1 MFKSKFAGILCI
13 FLVVFLNSCSNNVV
27 ENNYGYYL
35 LSSVKTS
42 ENQVGSL
49 KIESG
54 SRAINAEELKFAKIS
69 VSGSGIQTSAEPSS
83 DFTTMT
89 NGSGSAAVENI
100 PVGSNR
106 IVTAY
111 AYDSSKAKVGTTM
124 VRNVVD
130 IKAGANTCF
139 LDKSTTALGNVFAI
153 LLASGYDISSISAA
167 QKNQI
172 SNVIENA
179 VSWTMIDSAAIAS
192 DFKNGSLKSS
202 GAYVLQSARAAF
214 VNNLENAKI
223 QIGDPVSAVKNAESG
238 SGSIENVAP
247 GTWPVY
253 IIQNNKIVKKTFA
266 TFVSGSTTDLG
277 TFGSAVTDRI
287 IVHIEKSSGY
297 KNIYAWDSETEEVFG
312 VWPGTAMEDTDG
324 DGWYDAV
331 IEKTSCNLI
340 FNGNGQTSNLSR
352 EAGEWWYKDGEWQDY
367 NPNDST
373 APVLISFT
381 ADKSGTVSG
390 NVTFT
395 VSASDDKALKSAVVK
410 IGDKIIKTMAL
421 SGTMA
426 SESFVWDSTDVV
438 NGTYNVSCTVY
449 DAGENIAEDIGTV
462 NLTVN
467 NANVPPVA
475 VISGAGRADPNS
487 ESMYSASSSYDKHGT
502 VTGYQWSVTGGATIK
517 SGATSVECNISFPAA
532 EDSECTVTLKV
543 KDAEGLWSDPVSMT
557 VKVKTKVSNDFREE
571 SIYFLMTARFYDGD
585 SSNNRWCRSDMDG
598 SSGNKA
604 NNDYPW
610 RGDFKGLIEKLDYIK
625 AMGFS
630 AVWITPPVL
639 NRSDFDF
646 HGYHAWNMNKIDPR
660 LESTG
665 VTYQDLIN
673 ECHKR
678 GIKVI
683 QDIVLNHS
691 SRYGLEDL
699 FVPKHYGSKS
709 ITWGNGKGIG
719 AEYYDDFNPNF
730 TYNGLDAEPNSG
742 KTFYNGDLW
751 QEAKPTNLWWNP
763 DLSDWGVLNQQ
774 YNYYLCQWPTLK
786 LFDPNYFHQKWL
798 GNWEDETCQSGTIH
812 EDCIDLNT
820 ENAAVQKYLIDAY
833 TRYIEMGVD
842 AFRIDT
848 VKHVSRVM
856 FNRHFIPAFKA
867 AGGENFYM
875 FGEVCTRVNEVWN
888 HGVAPLSTPFYT
900 WKERSEYSA
909 DDSVAVNE
917 GYEYEKNMGPNN
929 QPVSDNHALTGAY
942 GNDYHKPDYSQAS
955 GLNVI
960 DFPMHWNFSN
970 ASQAYGM
977 RGQDYNYND
986 ATWNVVYVDSHD
998 YGPNM
1003 DNRYPG
1009 DTNAWAENMTYMWTF
1024 RGIPCLYYGSEIRF
1038 KAGADADKGPSA
1050 PLENTGR
1057 AYYGDNIEGTVT
1069 ATDFG
1074 EYTNASG
1081 AVKATLE
1088 NPLPQH
1094 LRDLNKI
1101 RRAIPALQK
1110 GQYSNTGCD
1119 GSMAFKRR
1127 YVDDEVDSFVLV
1139 TISGNA
1145 TFTNLPAGT
1154 YVDVVTG
1161 DSKTI
1166 AEGGSIITSGCSGAG
1181 NARIYVN
1188 TSLKG
1193 CEIAGKIAKY
1203 SSFLK

>member
-1 MFKSKFAGILCI
+1 
-13 FLVVFLNSCSNNVV
+13 
-27 ENNYGYYL
+27 
-35 LSSVKTS
+35 
-42 ENQVGSL
+42 
-49 KIESG
+49 
-54 SRAINAEELKFAKIS
+54 
-69 VSGSGIQTSAEPSS
+69 
-83 DFTTMT
+83 
-89 NGSGSAAVENI
+89 
-100 PVGSNR
+100 
-106 IVTAY
+106 
-111 AYDSSKAKVGTTM
+111 
-124 VRNVVD
+124 
-130 IKAGANTCF
+130 
-139 LDKSTTALGNVFAI
+139 
-153 LLASGYDISSISAA
+153 
-167 QKNQI
+167 
-172 SNVIENA
+172 
-179 VSWTMIDSAAIAS
+179 MIDSAAIAS

-266 TFVSGSTTDLG
+266 TFVSGSTSDLG

-312 VWPGTAMEDTDG
+312 AWPGAAMEDTDG

-340 FNGNGQTSNLSR
+340 FNGNGQTSDLSR

-381 ADKSGTVSG
+381 ADKSGTVFG

-517 SGATSVECNISFPAA
+517 SGATSVECNISFPAT

-646 HGYHAWNMNKIDPR
+646 HGYHAWNMNKIDSR
-660 LESTG
+660 LESAG
-665 VTYQDLIN
+665 ATYQDLIN
-673 ECHKR
+673 ACHEK

-719 AEYYDDFNPNF
+719 AEYYDDFNPDF

-909 DDSVAVNE
+909 DDSVAVHE

-1050 PLENTGR
+1050 PLEKTGR

-1139 TISGNA
+1139 TIGGDA

-1154 YVDVVTG
+1154 YVDVITG

-1166 AEGGSIITSGCSGAG
+1166 AEGGSIITSGCSGSG

>member
-1 MFKSKFAGILCI
+1 
-13 FLVVFLNSCSNNVV
+13 
-27 ENNYGYYL
+27 
-35 LSSVKTS
+35 
-42 ENQVGSL
+42 
-49 KIESG
+49 
-54 SRAINAEELKFAKIS
+54 
-69 VSGSGIQTSAEPSS
+69 
-83 DFTTMT
+83 
-89 NGSGSAAVENI
+89 
-100 PVGSNR
+100 
-106 IVTAY
+106 
-111 AYDSSKAKVGTTM
+111 
-124 VRNVVD
+124 
-130 IKAGANTCF
+130 
-139 LDKSTTALGNVFAI
+139 
-153 LLASGYDISSISAA
+153 
-167 QKNQI
+167 
-172 SNVIENA
+172 
-179 VSWTMIDSAAIAS
+179 MIDSAAIAS

-266 TFVSGSTTDLG
+266 TFVSGSTKDLG

-297 KNIYAWDSETEEVFG
+297 KNIYAWVSENEEVFG
-312 VWPGTAMEDTDG
+312 AWPGAAMEDTDG

-340 FNGNGQTSNLSR
+340 FNGNGQTSDLSR

-410 IGDKIIKTMAL
+410 ISDKIIKTMAL

-517 SGATSVECNISFPAA
+517 SGATSVECNISFPAT

-646 HGYHAWNMNKIDPR
+646 HGYHAWNMNKIDSR
-660 LESTG
+660 LESAG
-665 VTYQDLIN
+665 ATYQDLIN
-673 ECHKR
+673 ACHEK

-909 DDSVAVNE
+909 DDSVAVHE

-1166 AEGGSIITSGCSGAG
+1166 AEGGSISTSGCSGSG